1 MDYIVQ
7 SKLPN
12 QLGLVGTSWAS
23 MGPTTVQLGM
33 MLSNSCTEPYKNHI
47 VQHEML
53 GQPQAPGQDS
63 VRFWLLGTCCLPP
76 LCCQLDL
83 GIDWPVNPL
92 IQVDSNHCLKKT
104 CEHTANMCRI
114 VSPVGML
121 CHLGAWGM
129 ASESGKHDNM
139 AVSKLSKL
147 FGLMH
152 KTVVWGVQVDKPQTI
167 ACPHR
172 NKL

>member
-1 MDYIVQ
+1 
-7 SKLPN
+7 
-12 QLGLVGTSWAS
+12 
-23 MGPTTVQLGM
+23 
-33 MLSNSCTEPYKNHI
+33 MLLS
-47 VQHEML
+47 
-53 GQPQAPGQDS
+53 D
-63 VRFWLLGTCCLPP
+63 FWLLATCCLPP
-76 LCCQLDL
+76 LRCQLVL

-172 NKL
+172 KNYEGCCHILAGCCQLDVLKNDRARHGLGMDYIVQSKLPN